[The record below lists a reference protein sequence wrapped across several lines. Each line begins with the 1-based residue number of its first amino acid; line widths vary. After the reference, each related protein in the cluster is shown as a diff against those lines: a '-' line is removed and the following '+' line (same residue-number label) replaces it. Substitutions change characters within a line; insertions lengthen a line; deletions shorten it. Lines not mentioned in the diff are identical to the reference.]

1 MKRNRKYNKEIAKET
16 FMNGLRHILLFI
28 TGALLFASPPES
40 FYQQQW
46 CNLKGGQV
54 EFTLQDR
61 TRVDCLT
68 ESHAVEVDFADKWAE
83 ALGQSLH
90 YSPMTGKRAGI
101 LLVLSTPNDDR
112 LLKRMESVIQHFDL
126 PIDVF
131 TLRK

>member
-1 MKRNRKYNKEIAKET
+1 MKNCIV
-16 FMNGLRHILLFI
+16 LFFVLSI
-28 TGALLFASPPES
+28 VLTQELFASPPES

-112 LLKRMESVIQHFDL
+112 LLKRMESEIQNFDL